1 MLVAMDLNWVASKF
15 QDSKYASFFN
25 AHFSA
30 YWSSFPILSQ
40 QVVDLWFSQPL
51 MCPLQIKI
59 TNWKSGTEHRPPCQP
74 NYCTCSGITS
84 HLSLLY
90 HPSLSLIYAC
100 RVLGLLHAQ
109 AASLLQSC
117 PTNIDSRKPS
127 ESWSSYHQPDLATS
141 FCCWLPATLP
151 SPHMYCSSSTYILL
165 WVTFHLLL
173 NFESIK
179 LDNATW

>member
-1 MLVAMDLNWVASKF
+1 MQGFMYLTHSIITRFMIFFCVINLP
-15 QDSKYASFFN
+15 FN

-100 RVLGLLHAQ
+100 CVLGLLHAQ

-141 FCCWLPATLP
+141 FRCWLPATLRLYHHHICTVHP
-151 SPHMYCSSSTYILL
+151 PHFIMGNLPLPT
-165 WVTFHLLL
+165 
-173 NFESIK
+173 ESWIH
-179 LDNATW
+179 